1 MVYRLEQGMLIDI
14 HESSNTYGI
23 LFAFAPTLENLEIE
37 RCMCLSTFYAANAK
51 KTHSEIDRQF
61 WSLLCERI
69 IWQKVRQ

>member
-37 RCMCLSTFYAANAK
+37 RCVFLRCQRQAK
-51 KTHSEIDRQF
+51 RLTAK
-61 WSLLCERI
+61 
-69 IWQKVRQ
+69 